1 MSAPQ
6 TTAERRALRRRE
18 RRALDALP
26 VRPEPT
32 TGFVVKKPVGTYDQI
47 EVVRAAVTLAI
58 LFGTHA
64 ERDAARFTVHLLTAA
79 GREDGGE
86 DDGFVAVPA
95 KVIERYFRHLDWRA
109 LEEAG
114 LIEVK
119 PYSRLLGRCREF
131 RVAEELRLAFYE
143 AGPTTERVMQDGLYD
158 LATGRPTSTRTK
170 SQRRTPSGNALPKMV
185 RAAIDAVGMVPF
197 DAVRIERD
205 HLPSLRAKID
215 EAEPGTK
222 ERERALGRYLNDLRC
237 FQAVLTQGARP
248 LDPAQP
254 DGLWVYRPAYR
265 PQRFGRISQV
275 GGGLQSCSKEMKSIS
290 YPPIYP
296 PSLWASS

>member
-1 MSAPQ
+1 MSALQ
-6 TTAERRALRRRE
+6 TTAARRVRLRYQ

-26 VRPEPT
+26 ARPEPT

-47 EVVRAAVTLAI
+47 EVVRAAITLAV
-58 LFGTHA
+58 LFGARA
-64 ERDAARFTVHLLTAA
+64 ERDAARFIVHLLTAA
-79 GREDGGE
+79 NRE

-95 KVIERYFRHLDWRA
+95 KVIEQYFRHLDWRA

-131 RVAEELRLAFYE
+131 RVPDELRLAFYE

-158 LATGRPTSTRTK
+158 IATGRPTTTRTK
-170 SQRRTPSGNALPKMV
+170 SQRRTPSGNALPSKV

-254 DGLWVYRPAYR
+254 DGLWLYQPAYR

-296 PSLWASS
+296 PSLWAPS